1 MGLFIGLDLGGTNL
15 KYALG
20 TKSGNLLID
29 KSRPSNADV
38 SREAVFSI
46 MIDAIEE
53 MISEAEKMGESV
65 VGIGVGS
72 PGSIDFEKGQL
83 IGSTPNIVN
92 WTNAPIKSTLESKF
106 SLPVFADNDANIMAL
121 AEARLGAG
129 RGFKNILCLT
139 LGTGIGGGILF
150 EGKVWRGSH
159 FSGAEVGH
167 FIIKY
172 NGRLCNC
179 GNRGCFEQYASA
191 TGLVKNF
198 TEVAEAEGAIENFTD
213 INPKMIFKLGMEEHP
228 IALKAI
234 HLTIDYLATGISSI
248 ANVID
253 PEIVVIGGGI
263 SETDFDLIGLTRER
277 IREFSVKAIMSELAI
292 KRAEMGNKAGMVGAI
307 LLAAENC

>member
-1 MGLFIGLDLGGTNL
+1 MGLLIGLDLGGTNL

-20 TKSGNLLID
+20 TERGDLLID
-29 KSRPSNADV
+29 KSCPSNADI
-38 SREAVFSI
+38 SREAVFST
-46 MIDAIEE
+46 MIDAIKEL
-53 MISEAEKMGESV
+53 ISEAEKMGESV

-92 WTNAPIKSTLESKF
+92 WTDAPIRATLESEF
-106 SLPVFADNDANIMAL
+106 SLPVFAENDANIMAL

-150 EGKVWRGSH
+150 ENKIWRGSH

-167 FIIKY
+167 LIIKF

-179 GNRGCFEQYASA
+179 GNQGCFEQYASA

-198 TEVAEAEGAIENFTD
+198 IEIAEAEGASENFAEV
-213 INPKMIFKLGMEEHP
+213 NPKMIFKLGMQNHP
-228 IALKAI
+228 LALKAI
-234 HLTIDYLATGISSI
+234 HLTIEYLATGIASI
-248 ANVID
+248 VNVID

-263 SETDFDLIGLTRER
+263 SETEFDLIGLTRER
-277 IREFSVKAIMSELAI
+277 IKDFSIKAITSELVI
-292 KRAEMGNKAGMVGAI
+292 KRAEMGNKAGIVGAI